1 MTCGVFAF
9 FGTVL
14 NLLVL
19 FRILFGPFGYFGVV
33 AFHYG
38 IRICTVSFMTML
50 SFKII
55 VQTLFVIDFDHMAS
69 MGETGM
75 MTALGAFTTTF
86 TVVHVVMESILRN
99 HRGLQHYPRW
109 CASVYISKVCL
120 I

>member
-1 MTCGVFAF
+1 
-9 FGTVL
+9 
-14 NLLVL
+14 
-19 FRILFGPFGYFGVV
+19 
-33 AFHYG
+33 
-38 IRICTVSFMTML
+38 MTML

-75 MTALGAFTTTF
+75 MTALGACTTTL